1 MAPILSAPLGLTL
14 LGQQSTVSVLHIGH
28 ALTVVALHSG
38 LLPSDVVPY
47 AITRDVW
54 QPALAECRVCV
65 EDSFL
70 PTHSSSPCTG
80 IGALAGGSARG
91 VLSVGRRGY
100 GERHVRAR
108 RALPRRSHA
117 PRGPPRPRRRPSSCE
132 LCVTP
137 YSYGFIHG
145 SRFS

>member
-1 MAPILSAPLGLTL
+1 MAPILSAPLALTL

-47 AITRDVW
+47 ALTRDVW

-80 IGALAGGSARG
+80 IGALAGGSAPVCCQSAGEGMESGTRAHG
-91 VLSVGRRGY
+91 ALSLGGATHRAVRPGRA
-100 GERHVRAR
+100 VV
-108 RALPRRSHA
+108 
-117 PRGPPRPRRRPSSCE
+117 RRPVS
-132 LCVTP
+132 CVTP
-137 YSYGFIHG
+137 YTAIRLSA
-145 SRFS
+145 RFS

>member
-1 MAPILSAPLGLTL
+1 VAPILSAPLALTL

-47 AITRDVW
+47 ALTRDVW

-80 IGALAGGSARG
+80 IGALAGGLAPVCCQSAEEGMESGTRAPA
-91 VLSVGRRGY
+91 LS
-100 GERHVRAR
+100 
-108 RALPRRSHA
+108 RRSHA
-117 PRGPPRPRRRPSSCE
+117 PRGPPGPRRRPSSCE
-132 LCVTP
+132 LCHTLK
-137 YSYGFIHG
+137 SL
-145 SRFS
+145 

>member
-1 MAPILSAPLGLTL
+1 M
-14 LGQQSTVSVLHIGH
+14 LHIGH

-47 AITRDVW
+47 ALTRDVW

-80 IGALAGGSARG
+80 IGALAGGSAP
-91 VLSVGRRGY
+91 VCCQSA
-100 GERHVRAR
+100 GEGARVPPGHRVARSARA
-108 RALPRRSHA
+108 A
-117 PRGPPRPRRRPSSCE
+117 PSSVV
-132 LCVTP
+132 L
-137 YSYGFIHG
+137 
-145 SRFS
+145 

>member
-54 QPALAECRVCV
+54 QSALAECRVCV

-70 PTHSSSPCTG
+70 PTRSSSPCTG
-80 IGALAGGSARG
+80 IGALALGRRLGPG
-91 VLSVGRRGY
+91 VLSVGRRGN
-100 GERHVRAR
+100 GERHARAR
-108 RALPRRSHA
+108 RALSRRSHA
-117 PRGPPRPRRRPSSCE
+117 PRGPPGPRRRPSFCE
-132 LCVTP
+132 LCHTL
-137 YSYGFIHG
+137 
-145 SRFS
+145 

>member
-1 MAPILSAPLGLTL
+1 M
-14 LGQQSTVSVLHIGH
+14 LHIGH

-47 AITRDVW
+47 ALTRDVW

-80 IGALAGGSARG
+80 IGALAGSSAPVCCQSAGEGMESGTRAQG
-91 VLSVGRRGY
+91 GATHRAVRPGRA
-100 GERHVRAR
+100 VV
-108 RALPRRSHA
+108 
-117 PRGPPRPRRRPSSCE
+117 RRPVS
-132 LCVTP
+132 CVTP
-137 YSYGFIHG
+137 IAVLYGA
-145 SRFS
+145 RFSSRVK